1 MPYDLEKVIE
11 KKDSLP
17 PEQREP
23 FDDLVR
29 EVDFNIIYAK
39 HVLNTTNWWLGYR
52 GALMGTPVLTLD
64 PDIPTACVS
73 IDPYSGMINYY
84 FNLYFAA
91 SLSPGDIAFVMA
103 HECLHI
109 VLGHLESIEIFKIEF
124 HQIWNIVTDAFINEY
139 LLRSL
144 RWKKGAKDINK
155 IDWITSNGIRWT
167 DLPEEIQA
175 AHPLDEV
182 KGEVEVTAIQIYDE
196 FIAYLEAKGVDPNKF
211 EKEVENKRLGRQIK
225 RKKRADENQRG
236 SGDKGEPVY
245 QKVYTAPGDMVWVKS
260 KGKYGIIK
268 DLRRTKD
275 QIGEADIDCDGTLSL
290 DDFREVNRA
299 IGITTA
305 VGKKSYA
312 NSRKIIDAY
321 GKLKAAADAAGVKPS
336 WDDLARAVGV
346 PEIGELTGVDIAKEK
361 YDAGT
366 IMTPE
371 EMEAESV
378 REHNKLVQKAR
389 TSRQAA
395 QRGSWAM

>member
-1 MPYDLEKVIE
+1 MPYDLEKVIA

-167 DLPEEIQA
+167 DLPDEIQA
-175 AHPLDEV
+175 AHPLDQV

-196 FIAYLEAKGVDPNKF
+196 FIAYLESKGVDPNKF

-225 RKKRADENQRG
+225 RKKRAEENQRG

-260 KGKYGIIK
+260 KSKYGIIK

-275 QIGEADIDCDGTLSL
+275 QIGEADVDCDGTLSL

-312 NSRKIIDAY
+312 TSRKIIDAY

-389 TSRQAA
+389 ASRQAA